1 MREIGIG
8 ILGCGVVG
16 SGTVEILH
24 ANADQ
29 IERRVGARL
38 VVRRVAV
45 RDSGKPRP
53 DCLDRALITTDPRL
67 VLDDPAVDIVA
78 ELVGGVEPAGGWI
91 REALG
96 RGKHIVTANKELMA
110 KAGQPLMDLAARS
123 NLDFFLEGSVAGG
136 IPILSAMKESLS
148 ANRFREV
155 MGIVNGTT
163 NYILTRMTE
172 EGAPFEEVLREANRR
187 GTTVF
192 MSSHDLPEVE
202 RLCERVA
209 IVRGGRLVAEETIAD
224 LARRHR
230 RQATVLFNGP
240 VPPSLAGAPG
250 IRVSASE
257 GSRADLEID
266 GEIGPLLSL
275 LAGLDVADLLLPPPR
290 LEDIFMGFYGEEAR
304 P

>member
-24 ANADQ
+24 SNARE

-45 RDSGKPRP
+45 KDPEKPRP
-53 DCLDRALITTDPRL
+53 ACLDRSLITTDPIA
-67 VLDDPAVDIVA
+67 VIADPSVDIVA
-78 ELVGGVEPAGGWI
+78 ELVGGVDPAGDWI
-91 REALG
+91 REGLE

-110 KAGQPLMDLAARS
+110 KAGHPLMDFAAVR

-136 IPILSAMKESLS
+136 IPILSAMKESLA

-172 EGAPFEEVLREANRR
+172 EGAPFEDVLRDAQRF
-187 GTTVF
+187 G
-192 MSSHDLPEVE
+192 
-202 RLCERVA
+202 
-209 IVRGGRLVAEETIAD
+209 
-224 LARRHR
+224 
-230 RQATVLFNGP
+230 
-240 VPPSLAGAPG
+240 
-250 IRVSASE
+250 
-257 GSRADLEID
+257 
-266 GEIGPLLSL
+266 
-275 LAGLDVADLLLPPPR
+275 
-290 LEDIFMGFYGEEAR
+290 Y
-304 P
+304 